1 MITANEVHE
10 IKKSALSHL
19 IFLTILNA
27 MERRIKHVAKT
38 NRFYIKVN
46 EGIVLK
52 LLYRK
57 YYEAKIETLFVQLGY
72 KIYKKN
78 NRVKYI
84 SWE

>member
-1 MITANEVHE
+1 
-10 IKKSALSHL
+10 
-19 IFLTILNA
+19 

>member
-1 MITANEVHE
+1 MTGVQTC
-10 IKKSALSHL
+10 ALP
-19 IFLTILNA
+19 ILTILNA
-27 MERRIKHVAKT
+27 IERRIKLVAKT